1 MSHKVQKMA
10 TWRFA
15 TRQKV
20 DQKHHYTYT
29 YLTLIGLTKFIA
41 EVGVGRLNTPVPEQR
56 YKQTLK
62 AELPWR
68 WWERWWGQSYC
79 SVRGCC
85 CCCRNVCCVVVVG
98 LSGASLE
105 AS

>member
-1 MSHKVQKMA
+1 MQERA

-20 DQKHHYTYT
+20 DQKHHYIYT

-56 YKQTLK
+56 SQTDAQGRTAL
-62 AELPWR
+62 AL
-68 WWERWWGQSYC
+68 
-79 SVRGCC
+79 
-85 CCCRNVCCVVVVG
+85 VG
-98 LSGASLE
+98 ALVGAKLL
-105 AS
+105 